1 MGGQRVPGAE
11 GLDDEPLEGDG
22 APPRGGFSEPGPIG
36 LKGGGVR
43 FVDRKIAN
51 VSDDWHPPSINSTD
65 QEISAPTL
73 AEVGRLLNTL
83 PEWGRG
89 GGRIR
94 SDAIAA
100 GSSPTVDVNLH
111 ANLEKTMPK
120 WLDYSSASAAAK
132 AEWDRMFA
140 ALEAH
145 EQGHIDIAIKVA
157 DDLKSKLPGKS
168 IDDLVPMI
176 NAANRQMKSLQ
187 DDFDTKTAH
196 GQNTGVNLNTS
207 IP

>member
-1 MGGQRVPGAE
+1 MAGE
-11 GLDDEPLEGDG
+11 GKRIIGTDEPLEGDG
-22 APPRGGFSEPGPIG
+22 APPRGGFAEPGPIG

-43 FVDRKIAN
+43 FIDRKIAN
-51 VSDDWHPPSINSTD
+51 VTGDWTPPSVNLTE

-89 GGRIR
+89 GGKIR
-94 SDAIAA
+94 SDAIPA
-100 GSSPTVDVNLH
+100 GSSPTVDVSLH

-120 WLDYSSASAAAK
+120 WLDYSSASTAAK

-140 ALEAH
+140 ALDAH
-145 EQGHIDIAIKVA
+145 EQAHIDIAIKVA
-157 DDLKSKLPGKS
+157 DDLMAKLPGKS

-176 NAANRQMKSLQ
+176 SAANNRMQNQQ
-187 DDFDTKTAH
+187 DDLDTRTAH
-196 GQNTGVNLNTS
+196 GKNTGVNLNTS